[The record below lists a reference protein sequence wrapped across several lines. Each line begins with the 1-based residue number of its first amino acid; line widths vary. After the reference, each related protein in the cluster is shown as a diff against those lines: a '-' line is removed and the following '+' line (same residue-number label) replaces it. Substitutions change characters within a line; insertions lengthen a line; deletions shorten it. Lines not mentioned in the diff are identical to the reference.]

1 MKKYKFV
8 RKIVLGI
15 MVLSLISGLLPASGF
30 AEEELCGTVD
40 GVYIG
45 SWNGSDFVW
54 KIDDKG
60 GYSNTKGLWVSNR
73 NLETTDENGVEKY
86 GVFTIT
92 VNVESGKTYAYGF
105 KAKADRASGVKVR
118 VDWGASTSVLPLG
131 NSFDWKN
138 FEYRYTH
145 TSAAASAKLRFTFSG
160 STKNMWF
167 DDFYC
172 YEVADGEFIGTNLV
186 PNPDFDKSVSLATEK
201 LKDEFSYEEYQNLS
215 SVLPVYPVF
224 RTDGKNIDGD
234 MSDWENEK
242 KMSFPVSDSQRTV
255 KLTSKVP
262 DNTADAY
269 YAFDDEYL
277 YILAA
282 VEDDIHIPIL
292 DAATYWQG
300 DSLQVALAKK
310 EDTYGAEMGFA
321 LDEKTGDMLVTYR
334 NGAPSEKLLAKGK
347 REGTK
352 TVYEIKIPWDIYFE
366 KCPGEY
372 KFSIAIND
380 NDGSGRANM
389 LEIAPGICTGKKS
402 AEFPTFKNIED
413 ENSFIAFADANSKAK
428 GKEDNI
434 INICVLNFGN
444 DADFN
449 ISGEWFDE
457 YSVKLKKNS
466 GFKKSV
472 VYNTAETGE
481 KTIYANVLS
490 NGKKVEIPVS
500 LEVFPTDE
508 MISEKLSEF
517 KSRLSDIQ
525 KTKEEL
531 IKNGISTDYLD
542 VDIFTAERFIE
553 YIREDSENKYYDE
566 MNYTIGCIDEILSG
580 METLCGDYLSG
591 KKVSPYVP
599 RLANTKTKV
608 QGKNL
613 IGTKNYNGEEKE
625 EPAFLVGYGTF
636 QDATG
641 DWGNFESMGA
651 NLGDLAEISPATII
665 SKPGYPSCWKFIL
678 SDKSN
683 LSVSKE
689 SENPINGGNSLN
701 ITAEAGGSTFEQFV
715 MLEPNTEYEY
725 GMTVD
730 TDKAN
735 SVRFV
740 LAERDGSFA
749 AAKYANAVGKR
760 SYSNT
765 FKTGAGYKRHAFIV
779 MLDLKTDKTVIDN
792 IYVKKKGDD
801 KNLIKNGGFEYYTEP
816 CAENSSLAV
825 DYVYLE
831 YVQDSLDRAR
841 RLNVPTVLGM
851 TIHDFPTFVKVEYPE
866 ISAKYS
872 PYAPVNFHH
881 PKVREVLDIYYK
893 NVLPVVNSYS
903 DVITTV
909 CYLNEPEFDTLVNR
923 EYFTPL
929 YRDYIKEKYSGDIAY
944 VNKIYSADYED
955 FDKLE
960 MPKEYSPTAYYYDFK
975 QFNDSIMIDF
985 QKFITQNAKRYAPD
999 LKIHYK
1005 TMVSNGYSEMKSFMG
1020 MGDVILEET
1029 SELSDIFGCDAYAC
1043 YTRANQP
1050 VQGKM
1055 MAYRYMMSVA
1065 DKPIINS
1072 EDHIM
1077 PDNFKNFDRKIAQF
1091 NAADI
1096 WNGAVYGRSQSILW
1110 LYARTYNTASYR
1122 YCALLQRPDCISKI
1136 GKASLDLQRLSNE
1149 VSALLNKKSDA
1160 AILFSETSR
1169 MYNLASMNTAYN
1181 IFTSLLNDGKKAE
1194 FISEKQIE
1202 KADDYKILFIP
1213 GSTHI
1218 TDKTLEKIYSYS
1230 QNGGK
1235 VVIFNDESLKY
1246 NEQNIL
1252 HDKNYVDEIY
1262 KNASVY
1268 KTETADTGIVLL
1280 SPSYEDFADIIR
1292 KSCNDAGLSEV
1303 KIINSG
1309 NGEIVKSAGIEMCEY
1324 DGGYIVNLTDYD
1336 WTDKNV
1342 SLFMDGKKIEKGYDL
1357 IACEEIKD
1365 GFTLK
1370 GYTPR
1375 LIKIEK

>member
-1 MKKYKFV
+1 MKKLNFIS
-8 RKIVLGI
+8 KILLGI
-15 MVLSLISGLLPASGF
+15 IVLSLAFGSFPSAVF
-30 AEEELCGTVD
+30 ADDELNGAVD
-40 GVYIG
+40 GVYLG

-54 KIDDKG
+54 KTDEKG
-60 GYSNTKGLWVSNR
+60 GYNNSKGLWVSNR
-73 NLETTDENGVEKY
+73 NLETADANGVDKY

-92 VNVESGKTYAYGF
+92 VKVETGKTYAYGF
-105 KAKADRASGVKVR
+105 KAKADKASGVKVR
-118 VDWGASTSVLPLG
+118 VDWGAATSLLSLG

-138 FEYRYTH
+138 FEYKYTH
-145 TSAAASAKLRFTFSG
+145 ISAAASVKLRFTFSG
-160 STKNMWF
+160 RTQNMWF

-172 YEVADGEFIGTNLV
+172 YELSDGEFIGTNLV
-186 PNPDFDKSVSLATEK
+186 PNPDFDNSVSLATDN

-215 SVLPVYPVF
+215 SVMPMYPVF
-224 RTDGKNIDGD
+224 KTEGKTIDGD

-255 KLTSKVP
+255 WLTSKVP

-269 YAFDDEYL
+269 YAFDGEYL
-277 YILAA
+277 YVLAA
-282 VEDDIHIPIL
+282 VEDDVHYSVL
-292 DAATYWQG
+292 DAATYWKG
-300 DSLQVALAKK
+300 DSLQIALAKK
-310 EDTYGAEMGFA
+310 EDTYGAEFGFA
-321 LDEKTGDMLVTYR
+321 LDENTGDMLVTYR
-334 NGAPSEKLLAKGK
+334 SGAPSDKLSAKGK

-352 TVYEIKIPWDIYFE
+352 TIYEIKIPWDIYFE
-366 KCPGEY
+366 KCPDEY

-380 NDGSGRANM
+380 NDGSGRANA

-402 AEFPTFKNIED
+402 EKFPTFKNTED
-413 ENSFIAFADANSKAK
+413 ENAFIAFADGNTSAK

-434 INICVLNFGN
+434 YNICILNFGS
-444 DADFN
+444 DAKFN
-449 ISGEWFDE
+449 ITGDWFGS
-457 YSVKLKKNS
+457 YSVDLAKNS
-466 GFKKSV
+466 GSRKSV
-472 VYNTAETGE
+472 VYNTAETGD
-481 KTIYANVLS
+481 KTIYAVVES
-490 NGKKVEIPVS
+490 DGRKFEIPIS
-500 LEVFPTDE
+500 LEVLPTEE
-508 MISEKLSEF
+508 MVNEKLAEF
-517 KSRLSDIQ
+517 KTRLSNVQ

-531 IKNGISTDYLD
+531 VKKGISTDYLD
-542 VDIFTAERFIE
+542 VDIFTVERFSE
-553 YIREDSENKYYDE
+553 YIKEDAENNYYDE
-566 MNYTIGCIDEILSG
+566 MNYTIDCIDELLSG
-580 METLCGDYLSG
+580 LETLSVDYLSG
-591 KKVSPYVP
+591 AKVSPYVP
-599 RLANTKTKV
+599 RLANTETKV
-608 QGKNL
+608 SGRNL
-613 IGTKNYNGEEKE
+613 IGTKNYNGEKKE
-625 EPAFLVGYGTF
+625 EPVFLTGYGVF

-641 DWGNFESMGA
+641 DWENFESMGA
-651 NLGDLAEISPATII
+651 NLGNLAEISPAMII

-683 LSVSKE
+683 VTVGKE
-689 SENPINGGNSLN
+689 TDKPINGKSSLN

-749 AAKYANAVGKR
+749 DAKYVNAVGKKT
-760 SYSNT
+760 YSNT

-792 IYVKKKGDD
+792 IYVKRKGDGE
-801 KNLIKNGGFEYYTEP
+801 NLIKNGGFEYYTEP
-816 CAENSSLAV
+816 CAENSELAV
-825 DYVYLE
+825 DSVYLE

-841 RLNVPTVLGM
+841 RLNVPAVLDM
-851 TIHDFPTFVKVEYPE
+851 TLHDFPSFVKVAYPE

-929 YRDYIKEKYSGDIAY
+929 YRDYIKEKYNGDIAY
-944 VNKIYSADYED
+944 VNKIYSSEYAD
-955 FDKLE
+955 FDALE
-960 MPKEYSPTAYYYDFK
+960 MPKEYSSTAYYYDFK

-985 QKFITQNAKRYAPD
+985 QKFITQNAKRYAPN

-1065 DKPIINS
+1065 DKPIVNS

-1096 WNGAVYGRSQSILW
+1096 WNGAVYGRSQSVLW

-1149 VSALLNKKSDA
+1149 VSALLNKKSDVG
-1160 AILFSETSR
+1160 ILFSEPSR

-1181 IFTSLLNDGKKAE
+1181 IFTSLLNNGKKAE

-1202 KADDYKILFIP
+1202 KINDYKILFVP
-1213 GSTHI
+1213 GSTHV
-1218 TDKTLEKIYSYS
+1218 TKETLKAIYDYS
-1230 QNGGK
+1230 ENGGK

-1246 NEQNIL
+1246 SEQNVL
-1252 HDKNYVDEIY
+1252 HGEEYVNGIY

-1292 KSCNDAGLSEV
+1292 QSLADAGLSDV
-1303 KIINSG
+1303 KIVNTAD
-1309 NGEIVKSAGIEMCEY
+1309 GETVKSAGIEMCEY

-1342 SLFMDGKKIEKGYDL
+1342 SLVIDGKKVENGYDL

-1365 GFTLK
+1365 GFELK

-1375 LIKIEK
+1375 LIKIAK